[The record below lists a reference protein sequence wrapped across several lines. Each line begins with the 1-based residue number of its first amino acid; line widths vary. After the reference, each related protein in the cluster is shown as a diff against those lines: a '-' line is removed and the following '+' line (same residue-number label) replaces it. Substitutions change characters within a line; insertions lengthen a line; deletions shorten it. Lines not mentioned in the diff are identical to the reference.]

1 VNRTVGRVSGWI
13 TSRKSFGIKAAA
25 MGLIVVLVLVTTS
38 PPVQAA
44 STQIPQVIVYPERNG
59 VYRFEEYIGIP
70 LTSAFYKVNI
80 YVIERPEGLVLVD
93 CGAEDLYGLLIAKIN
108 EQFCGKPIIA
118 VLLTH
123 GHADHAGA
131 GSRFLKAGVP
141 VYANVGDAYMISTGN
156 NFLGISNPFSYT
168 GYQPTGFVKDGDIV
182 FGLRVISTPGHTP
195 GSICFYDDAA
205 KVLFSGDTTIA
216 YARDDFGSCDL
227 TFELEYATML
237 TLDTNSLKAQL
248 GSLRNL
254 QAIVTSQNTSAI
266 FPGHN
271 TTYYGT
277 TEVKNYLSHSV
288 CLVKQ
293 VILLKA
299 IL

>member
-1 VNRTVGRVSGWI
+1 
-13 TSRKSFGIKAAA
+13 
-25 MGLIVVLVLVTTS
+25 MVLALVTTF

-44 STQIPQVIVYPERNG
+44 STQIQQVLVYPERND
-59 VYRFEEYIGIP
+59 VYRFEEYIRIP

-80 YVIERPEGLVLVD
+80 YVVERQEGLVLID
-93 CGAEDLYGLLIAKIN
+93 CGVEDLYDLLIAKIN
-108 EQFCGKPIIA
+108 EQFCNKPIIA

-141 VYANVGDAYMISTGN
+141 VYANIGDAYMISIGN

-168 GYQPTGFVKDGDIV
+168 GYQLTGFLKDGDII

-216 YARDDFGSCDL
+216 YARDDLGACDL

-237 TLDTNSLKAQL
+237 MLDMDSLKVQL
-248 GSLRNL
+248 GSLKNL
-254 QAIVTSQNTSAI
+254 QTIVTNQNTSAI

-271 TTYYGT
+271 TTYYGV